1 MDYVKVAKHEFDY
14 VLTLSADEVQ
24 VIKILAATTDING
37 WDEKDDRIF
46 IQLLRSLAI

>member
-1 MDYVKVAKHEFDY
+1 MDYQKKQRVEFEY
-14 VLTLSADEVQ
+14 ILRLTADEVE

-37 WDEKDDRIF
+37 WDEKDDRVF